1 MFIHFCLVKFITEQ
15 ITLESKEKMNSISIF
30 NCGKKKLQRILSDF
44 LGKNSN
50 NYIRKPE
57 KMEQ

>member
-1 MFIHFCLVKFITEQ
+1 MFIHFCLVKFITEH
-15 ITLESKEKMNSISIF
+15 ITLESKEKMNSISIVE
-30 NCGKKKLQRILSDF
+30 KKKLQRILSDF

-50 NYIRKPE
+50 NYNRKPE